1 MIAVEV
7 TKIIGSKV
15 KMDYNHIRKIECVIL
30 TNNLNTNDTRSQVFK
45 ALMHPV
51 RLAILDELRSG
62 EQCVCHLEAA
72 LGYRQAY
79 ISQHLMI
86 LREAGLVQDVRDGW
100 NIFYRVVQ
108 PQVYSVID
116 ASAGLLSNEANP
128 SHRFKHAARPKAPCP
143 CPKCNPGAEK
153 SHPSKC

>member
-1 MIAVEV
+1 MKTYERQ
-7 TKIIGSKV
+7 SK
-15 KMDYNHIRKIECVIL
+15 L
-30 TNNLNTNDTRSQVFK
+30 FK

-51 RLAILDELRSG
+51 RLAILDELRGG

-86 LREAGLVQDVRDGW
+86 LREAGLVQDGRDGW

-108 PQVYSVID
+108 PQVYQVID
-116 ASAGLLSNEANP
+116 ASSALLPDSYPGRVSSMQPRNPRAG
-128 SHRFKHAARPKAPCP
+128 CP
-143 CPKCNPGAEK
+143 CPKCNEAVESDLKVNQSIQPACKE
-153 SHPSKC
+153 

>member
-1 MIAVEV
+1 MVQYIEV
-7 TKIIGSKV
+7 RTYHDQS
-15 KMDYNHIRKIECVIL
+15 RL
-30 TNNLNTNDTRSQVFK
+30 FK

-51 RLAILDELRSG
+51 RLAILEELRGG

-108 PQVYSVID
+108 PLVYQVID
-116 ASAGLLSNEANP
+116 SSAGLLTPES
-128 SHRFKHAARPKAPCP
+128 STTRRPRQAVKQKAPCP
-143 CPKCNPGAEK
+143 CPKCNPGVEK
-153 SHPSKC
+153 SNSKAC